1 VRLAIVGG
9 GIAGLV
15 AAHLLH
21 RDHAITLFEANEYP
35 GGHSHT
41 VPVRIG
47 NATWEVDTGF
57 IVYNEPNYPQF
68 TQLLA
73 RLGVASQPSSMS
85 FSVRADCTDFE
96 YNGSTLNQ
104 LFGQR
109 CNLLKPSFYRM
120 VRDIMRFNG
129 EAPRVVL
136 DGAARATLEEYVSA
150 ARYSRQFVDHYIVP
164 MASALWSQPR
174 ERVLDMPLAF
184 LVRFLEQHGMLAL
197 RDRPEWRVIRGG
209 SRRYV
214 EALIRP
220 YRDRIRL
227 RQPVRAV
234 TRRPTH
240 VDVDG
245 ETFDE
250 VIFACHADQALG
262 ILTDP
267 TPAEREIL
275 AAFPYQANDV
285 VLHTDSSFLPR
296 RRALWAAW
304 NYHLA
309 DDPAAPVAITYDMNI
324 LQKLDAPVTFCVT
337 LNRTADVAPARVLR
351 RLTYHHPIIT
361 TASVR
366 AQRRHGEISG
376 VNRTHYCGAYW
387 GNGFHEDGVTS
398 ALAACKPFGV
408 TP

>member
-1 VRLAIVGG
+1 MRLAIIGG

-35 GGHSHT
+35 GGHTHT
-41 VPVRIG
+41 LPVRVG

-57 IVYNEPNYPQF
+57 IVYNEQNYPRF

-73 RLGVASQPSSMS
+73 RLGVASQRFSMS
-85 FSVRADCTDFE
+85 FSVRADRADFE
-96 YNGSTLNQ
+96 YNGTTLNQ

-109 CNLLKPSFYRM
+109 RNLLRPSFYRM
-120 VRDIMRFNG
+120 VRDILRFNR
-129 EAPRVVL
+129 EAPRAIL
-136 DGAARATLEEYVSA
+136 DGAAQATLVEYVST
-150 ARYSRQFVDHYIVP
+150 ARYSRPFVEHYIVP

-174 ERVLDMPLAF
+174 ARVLDIPLAF

-197 RDRPEWRVIRGG
+197 RDRPEWRVVRGG

-227 RQPVRAV
+227 RHPVRAV
-234 TRRPTH
+234 TRQPTH

-245 ETFDE
+245 ETFDA
-250 VIFACHADQALG
+250 VMFACHADQALG

-267 TPAEREIL
+267 SPTERDIL

-285 VLHTDSSFLPR
+285 VLHTDASFLPR

-309 DDPAAPVAITYDMNI
+309 DDPAAPVAVTYDMNI

-337 LNRTADVAPARVLR
+337 LNRTADVAPERVLR

-387 GNGFHEDGVTS
+387 GNGFHEAGVTS
-398 ALAACKPFGV
+398 AIAACKPLDV
-408 TP
+408 TR